1 MADTGT
7 MDDTNRATVTVG
19 GVEYEVEASNA
30 AMLVYAKEF
39 RDKAERPYTGN
50 LIVDAGLD
58 ISRAADLGTC
68 VAWCDIPHVAGAIWA
83 MARAAGS
90 TKDTWRAFDRR
101 LQSAPANIYEPADAE
116 GLFVGEF
123 GERTFFR
130 VPAGHRDAGLADAA
144 PEVQGASPGDR
155 RGRGVAGP
163 RPGAQPHGLRLLL
176 LRGLAHEPHRH

>member
-7 MDDTNRATVTVG
+7 MDDTNRTTVTVG

-30 AMLVYAKEF
+30 AMLVYAKQF

-58 ISRAADLGTC
+58 ISLAADLGTC

-90 TKDTWRAFDRR
+90 TKDSWKAFDRR
-101 LQSAPANIYEPADAE
+101 LQSAAANIYEPADAE
-116 GLFVGEF
+116 QVFIGEF

-130 VPAGHRDAGLADAA
+130 VPAGHRDDGLADEE
-144 PEVQGASPGDR
+144 PEVQGA
-155 RGRGVAGP
+155 
-163 RPGAQPHGLRLLL
+163 
-176 LRGLAHEPHRH
+176 